1 MIRFAALF
9 PGQGSQH
16 PGMGRSLASTFAAS
30 REALE
35 RADAAL
41 GIPLSASCFDGT
53 EEQLARTE
61 TTQPAI
67 LAVSVAA
74 LRALEERGARP
85 AASAGHSL
93 GEWTA
98 NVAAGTIT
106 FDDAVRAVRRRG
118 AFMQDAVPVGEGG
131 MAAILGLD
139 AASLERACAQA
150 AEGEVVAPANF
161 NGPGQIVIA
170 GHARAVAR
178 ACEAA
183 LAAGARK
190 AVPLQVSA
198 PFHCALM
205 RPAAERLR
213 EVVDA
218 MPWSDPAHPVYTN
231 VDAAPVR
238 EGAQARAALL
248 AQVASP
254 VRWQEEIERM
264 AADGHR
270 VFVEIGPGKVLS
282 GLVRRIVKEAVVLN
296 VSDPETLEQSLRALE
311 EAA

>member
-1 MIRFAALF
+1 VIRFAALF

-16 PGMGRSLASTFAAS
+16 PGMGKALASTFAAS
-30 REALE
+30 RDVFE

-41 GIPLSASCFDGT
+41 GVPLSATCFDGT

-67 LAVSVAA
+67 LTVSIAA

-93 GEWTA
+93 GEWSA
-98 NVAAGTIT
+98 HVAAGTLA
-106 FDDAVRAVRRRG
+106 FEDAVRAVRRRG
-118 AFMQDAVPVGEGG
+118 AFMQEAVPVGEGA
-131 MAAILGLD
+131 MAAILGLE
-139 AASLERACAQA
+139 AGALREVCERAAQ
-150 AEGEVVAPANF
+150 GEVVAPANF

-213 EVVDA
+213 EVLDA
-218 MPWSDPAHPVYTN
+218 TAWSEPVHPVYTN
-231 VDAAPVR
+231 VDAAPVST
-238 EGAQARAALL
+238 GAQARAALL
-248 AQVASP
+248 SQVASP

-296 VSDPETLEQSLRALE
+296 VSDPDTLEQAVRSLE

>member
-16 PGMGRSLASTFAAS
+16 PGMGRSLASAFPVS
-30 REALE
+30 RETLE

-41 GIPLSASCFDGT
+41 GVPLSATCFEGT
-53 EEQLARTE
+53 DAQLARTE

-67 LAVSVAA
+67 LAVSIAA

-85 AASAGHSL
+85 SASAGHSL
-93 GEWTA
+93 GEWSA
-98 NVAAGTIT
+98 NVAAGTIA
-106 FDDAVRAVRRRG
+106 FEDAVRAVRRRG
-118 AFMQDAVPVGEGG
+118 AFMQEAVPAGEGA

-139 AASLERACAQA
+139 APAIGAICARVA
-150 AEGEVVAPANF
+150 GDEVVSPANF
-161 NGPGQIVIA
+161 NGAGQIVIA
-170 GHARAVAR
+170 GHAAAVQR

-183 LAAGARK
+183 LAAGARR
-190 AVPLQVSA
+190 AVPLPVSA

-205 RPAAERLR
+205 RPAAERLND
-213 EVVDA
+213 VVGA
-218 MPWSDPAHPVYTN
+218 MAWSDPSHPVYTN
-231 VDAAPVR
+231 VDAAPVTTA
-238 EGAQARAALL
+238 AQARQALL

-270 VFVEIGPGKVLS
+270 VFVEVGPGKVLS

-296 VSDPETLEQSLRALE
+296 VSDPETLEQSVRTLE